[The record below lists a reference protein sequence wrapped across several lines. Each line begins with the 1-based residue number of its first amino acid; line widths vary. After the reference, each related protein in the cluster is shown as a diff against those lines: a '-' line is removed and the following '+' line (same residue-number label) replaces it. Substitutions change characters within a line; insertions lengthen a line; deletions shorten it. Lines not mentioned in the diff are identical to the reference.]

1 MLDQI
6 ATPPSLEIGT
16 LCIFLS
22 FGTSTSPSFL
32 EKAITDGTMNTPSMY
47 DITAPIICAC
57 DNLIKMAIL
66 LISLV

>member
-1 MLDQI
+1 M

-16 LCIFLS
+16 LWIFLS

-32 EKAITDGTMNTPSMY
+32 ENAITDGTINTPNMY

-57 DNLIKMAIL
+57 DNLIKMAI
-66 LISLV
+66 SPY

>member
-22 FGTSTSPSFL
+22 FGTSTKPSFF
-32 EKAITDGTMNTPSMY
+32 EKAITDGTMNTPNMY

-57 DNLIKMAIL
+57 DNLIKIIIL
-66 LISLV
+66 LI